1 MVKGLSR
8 KVIIVKS
15 PDPKIFEQAIFIVR
29 DDYLSSQGI
38 GQKELLRQAKQA
50 ANGYVEQTY
59 GWHRFSTLHPVVFS
73 ALGASVVLA
82 VLAALYFFL

>member
-1 MVKGLSR
+1 MVKGLSK

-29 DDYLSSQGI
+29 DEYLQTQGV

-50 ANGYVEQTY
+50 ANGYVDKTY
-59 GWHRFSTLHPVVFS
+59 GWHRFKNLHPLVYAGV
-73 ALGASVVLA
+73 GAGVSGLIWCIS
-82 VLAALYFFL
+82 YFFF

>member
-1 MVKGLSR
+1 MVKGLSK

-38 GQKELLRQAKQA
+38 TQKELLKQARRA
-50 ANGYVEQTY
+50 ANGYVSHVDGPHKIQLLLSAII
-59 GWHRFSTLHPVVFS
+59 GGVFV
-73 ALGASVVLA
+73 SVIWIAIKL
-82 VLAALYFFL
+82 LS

>member
-29 DDYLSSQGI
+29 DDYLSSHGI

-50 ANGYVEQTY
+50 ADGYVNQTY
-59 GWHRFSTLHPVVFS
+59 GWHRFRIIHPIIWSLTGAAIVLTLWITSYLF
-73 ALGASVVLA
+73 
-82 VLAALYFFL
+82 

>member
-1 MVKGLSR
+1 MVKGLSK

-38 GQKELLRQAKQA
+38 TQKELLKQARRA
-50 ANGYVEQTY
+50 ANGYVSHVD
-59 GWHRFSTLHPVVFS
+59 GPH
-73 ALGASVVLA
+73 
-82 VLAALYFFL
+82 